1 MTIVFK
7 SNMQECIGEIESRL
21 ARNVARATEHTR
33 NKLVE
38 KVNTVG
44 TGRMYNVPNTNKMH
58 QASSPGDPPAVLFGQ
73 LKGSFQT
80 RYSNEDGKFMGYVG
94 PVGVPYAKR
103 LEFGFTGEDALGR
116 KYNQEPR
123 PFMRPVAFENEDEI
137 QRILRG
143 GLVND

>member
-1 MTIVFK
+1 MTRIFIDNSQV
-7 SNMQECIGEIESRL
+7 CIGEIEKI
-21 ARNVARATEHTR
+21 AQRNVARATEYMR

-44 TGRMYNVPNTNKMH
+44 DGAVYKVPNTNQLH
-58 QASSPGDPPAVLFGQ
+58 QASSPGNPPAVLFGQ

-103 LEFGFTGEDALGR
+103 LEFGFVGEDALGR

-123 PFMRPVAFENEDEI
+123 PFMRPVAHENEDEI

-143 GLVND
+143 GLVNG